1 MKCHQCNKSAE
12 RACQRSDCGINEQTK
27 KAELRRQDREMRR
40 AIDVTLA
47 DTEFQRNYAAVA
59 AWSEG
64 KRWQKPSDRDMLAQW
79 AASSP
84 QGKLVIQ
91 AIARSL

>member
-1 MKCHQCNKSAE
+1 MKCNQCGKAVE
-12 RACQRSDCGINEQTK
+12 QACKRSDCGINEQTI
-27 KAELRRQDREMRR
+27 KAELRREDRAQR
-40 AIDVTLA
+40 AAVNVLMA
-47 DTEFQRNYAAVA
+47 DSQFQRNYAAVA

-64 KRWQKPSDRDMLAQW
+64 KRWQKPASRDMLAQW
-79 AASSP
+79 AASTP

>member
-1 MKCHQCNKSAE
+1 
-12 RACQRSDCGINEQTK
+12 
-27 KAELRRQDREMRR
+27 LRRQHVEMRR
-40 AIDVTLA
+40 ATDEKLA
-47 DTEFQRNYAAVA
+47 ESQFQRNYAAVA
-59 AWSEG
+59 AWSERQG
-64 KRWQKPSDRDMLAQW
+64 WQKPASRDMLAQW